1 MNVHLDPVL
10 RSQVPGK
17 NIKFRSFSVSFV
29 TTRALLGGWDGVS
42 WKTKMTSYSHSQSA
56 QWYCW
61 RSILA
66 RTVSTPL
73 PHRNRCKHLP
83 SFLYVPGLCSTCY
96 MMYCKTQGVQE
107 WVLHLWTPLICTE
120 KSGAHKNAT
129 PGTKKMYSQQTW
141 RVCAKSYSPDEVEWP
156 FPAFQPPSCPRTL
169 VPDLHLLDARCYANE
184 LWRCL
189 VSSLVPFYC
198 KDNTVEI

>member
-73 PHRNRCKHLP
+73 PHRSRCKHLP

-96 MMYCKTQGVQE
+96 MMYCKTQKCIGMG
-107 WVLHLWTPLICTE
+107 TPFVCTLCVYW
-120 KSGAHKNAT
+120 KMGTHRNAT
-129 PGTKKMYSQQTW
+129 PDVQIEDKKNLRFRLIKFCSI
-141 RVCAKSYSPDEVEWP
+141 SD
-156 FPAFQPPSCPRTL
+156 FPIFP
-169 VPDLHLLDARCYANE
+169 
-184 LWRCL
+184 
-189 VSSLVPFYC
+189 C
-198 KDNTVEI
+198 KISWK